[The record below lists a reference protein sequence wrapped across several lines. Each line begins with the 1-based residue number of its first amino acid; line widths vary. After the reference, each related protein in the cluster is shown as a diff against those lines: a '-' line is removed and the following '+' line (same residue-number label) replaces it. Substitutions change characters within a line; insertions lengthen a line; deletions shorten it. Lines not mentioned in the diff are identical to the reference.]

1 MMRRCRAWLID
12 VIVVFVI
19 SIVLLEC
26 LLQLASFVISRPYM
40 QSVMQTSKSIR
51 ILCLGDSHTY
61 GLFLD
66 REQAWPAVL
75 ENKLKASGW
84 AEVEVINLAYP
95 GTNSWRIRYAIEDMM
110 KSIRPDYVVLMVGAN
125 DFWTSSLDI
134 KSENKTNLIH
144 GVRQHLRLYR
154 LYVFLMKTYQ
164 QKTVFFLEDTLRM
177 VHEEPDDIALAHLR
191 EVLIYF
197 GITINGD
204 EAESADKQFAVWKE
218 KKISLQDLLINLRS
232 QSNNKIVWDNQ
243 HEITDMGFI
252 NSERLSEALENHLGV
267 ERRQLQGR
275 GGVVLYGNE
284 SYQLGATLAGNESE
298 HVDGKKASLS
308 LADNLAFI
316 TNVIKKHNAEPIL
329 MTYHFQVKYVY
340 ANDVIRKVSDG
351 LNIKRIELHKAI
363 LAVCK
368 PFLCPQLLFSDLHPN
383 VAGQIFIAD
392 QVKVFMEAVL
402 QSKSQLEPSV
412 SGSIE

>member
-1 MMRRCRAWLID
+1 MAIATLSID
-12 VIVVFVI
+12 
-19 SIVLLEC
+19 LEAK
-26 LLQLASFVISRPYM
+26 LAN
-40 QSVMQTSKSIR
+40 
-51 ILCLGDSHTY
+51 
-61 GLFLD
+61 
-66 REQAWPAVL
+66 L
-75 ENKLKASGW
+75 ERDFSKASRL
-84 AEVEVINLAYP
+84 AEDNA
-95 GTNSWRIRYAIEDMM
+95 RKM
-110 KSIRPDYVVLMVGAN
+110 KSAYSDVG
-125 DFWTSSLDI
+125 
-134 KSENKTNLIH
+134 KT
-144 GVRQHLRLYR
+144 
-154 LYVFLMKTYQ
+154 F
-164 QKTVFFLEDTLRM
+164 
-177 VHEEPDDIALAHLR
+177 
-191 EVLIYF
+191 
-197 GITINGD
+197 
-204 EAESADKQFAVWKE
+204 ES
-218 KKISLQDLLINLRS
+218 
-232 QSNNKIVWDNQ
+232 
-243 HEITDMGFI
+243 
-252 NSERLSEALENHLGV
+252 
-267 ERRQLQGR
+267 
-275 GGVVLYGNE
+275 
-284 SYQLGATLAGNESE
+284 LGATLAGNESE